1 MAKTEQH
8 ERPTLEKAA
17 ELGKAGAGD
26 KAKFLG
32 WQKAH
37 GARRVMVGRFDN
49 GTVVYRS
56 KNNAWVFGK
65 AT

>member
-1 MAKTEQH
+1 MAKTERP

-17 ELGKAGAGD
+17 ELGKASAGD

-37 GARRVMVGRFDN
+37 GARHVMVGHFNN

-56 KNNAWVFGK
+56 KDKAWVFGK
-65 AT
+65 AP